1 MKPFKI
7 LVVALAAS
15 FLLAGCG
22 NGSNDR
28 QQRQKNED
36 KLLSNPMPK
45 NW

>member
-1 MKPFKI
+1 MKVIKI
-7 LVVALAAS
+7 LVVALVAS

-28 QQRQKNED
+28 QQQLKNEA
-36 KLLSNPMPK
+36 KMMGPLQP

>member
-1 MKPFKI
+1 MKLIK
-7 LVVALAAS
+7 LLAVALVAS